1 MVWGCV
7 SYDCKLDLITVRGIL
22 NVQIY
27 RQNILEASVSLWQA
41 SSEYKACLYGWQCQ
55 TPQSSCCDRLLVWR
69 VDNHTSMACQE
80 SWFKQIEHIWDII
93 GRQEKERTPPVQTLN
108 DLEQTVC
115 QEWQRLTQVQ
125 IHRLVG
131 SMRRRLAAVIRV
143 NGSYTHYQLF
153 SPDMKFQCLMTL
165 SEYKLCLNDGIL
177 DSGINSYQVTFSPPQ
192 KWHIFNLT
200 LNFNFWM

>member
-1 MVWGCV
+1 MDKSIVKTFLKQV
-7 SYDCKLDLITVRGIL
+7 SHFDKHPL
-22 NVQIY
+22 NTRPV
-27 RQNILEASVSLWQA
+27 
-41 SSEYKACLYGWQCQ
+41 YGWQCQ
-55 TPQSSCCDRLLVWR
+55 TPQSSCCDRLLAWR
-69 VDNHTSMACQE
+69 IDNHTSMACQE

-153 SPDMKFQCLMTL
+153 SAWYEISMP
-165 SEYKLCLNDGIL
+165 NDSVRVQIVFKWW
-177 DSGINSYQVTFSPPQ
+177 NSR
-192 KWHIFNLT
+192 
-200 LNFNFWM
+200 